1 KFVFSTS
8 EAYLIE
14 DGKITA
20 PVKGATLI
28 GNGPECMS
36 RVSMVGNDLSLDS
49 GVGTCGKDGQSV
61 PLADVFEDFAGR
73 GRGLVLRGF
82 MLSLTDQRAQ
92 LLTVCVGVFG
102 NELLQHVVGPGHQ
115 AVAPTFQIV
124 EAFVVLTRRSVELIE
139 QHQDFIQILIA
150 HQLADEL
157 NVAFARNVRGVLGSI
172 GQCPTQRVGQWQLGQ
187 HIGLECRQAF
197 AQLHQSMQLS
207 FDLGFAFLSVEGVVN
222 LMENVMSAS
231 ESVGPQALPA
241 LQQQVEEI
249 VAEARRQGATACEVA
264 VSLEQG
270 LSTSVRQRE
279 VETVEFNRDQ
289 GFGITLYVG
298 HRKGSAS
305 TSASG
310 PDAIRETVAA
320 ALAIAKHTSEDES
333 SGLAD
338 AALMAKEQP
347 DFDLFHPWD
356 ITPEQAIERA
366 LICEAAAFDA
376 DSRIKNADGTTLNV
390 HQGCRVYG
398 NSHGFIG
405 GYASTRHSLSCVMIA
420 EGEGQMQRDYWY
432 DVNRRGDQL
441 MDARLI
447 GQKAAE
453 RAASRLGARPVPTCE
468 VPVLFSAELAGGLF
482 GSFLGAVS
490 GGNLYRKSSFLEG
503 AIGQRLFPEWMT
515 IDERPHLVGAMGSSA
530 FDGDG
535 LATYAKPFVE
545 NGDLVSYI
553 LSTYSG
559 RKLGLPSTANAG
571 GVHNLF
577 VSHGTEDQA
586 ALIRRM
592 GRGLLVTELMG
603 SGLNMVTGDYSRGA
617 AGFWIE
623 NGEIQFP
630 VQEVTIAGNM
640 RDMFK
645 QIVAVGNDLEMR
657 SNIRTGSVL
666 IEKMMVAGS

>member
-1 KFVFSTS
+1 
-8 EAYLIE
+8 
-14 DGKITA
+14 
-20 PVKGATLI
+20 
-28 GNGPECMS
+28 
-36 RVSMVGNDLSLDS
+36 
-49 GVGTCGKDGQSV
+49 
-61 PLADVFEDFAGR
+61 
-73 GRGLVLRGF
+73 
-82 MLSLTDQRAQ
+82 
-92 LLTVCVGVFG
+92 
-102 NELLQHVVGPGHQ
+102 
-115 AVAPTFQIV
+115 
-124 EAFVVLTRRSVELIE
+124 
-139 QHQDFIQILIA
+139 
-150 HQLADEL
+150 
-157 NVAFARNVRGVLGSI
+157 
-172 GQCPTQRVGQWQLGQ
+172 
-187 HIGLECRQAF
+187 
-197 AQLHQSMQLS
+197 
-207 FDLGFAFLSVEGVVN
+207 
-222 LMENVMSAS
+222 MSAS

-241 LQQQVEEI
+241 LQQQVEQI
-249 VAEARRQGATACEVA
+249 VAEAKRQGATACEVA
-264 VSLEQG
+264 VSVDQG

-298 HRKGSAS
+298 QRKGSAS

-347 DFDLFHPWD
+347 DFDLFHPWN
-356 ITPEQAIERA
+356 ITPEEAIERA

-376 DSRIKNADGTTLNV
+376 NPLIKNADGTTLNV

-420 EGEGQMQRDYWY
+420 EKDGQMQRDYWY
-432 DVNRRGDQL
+432 DVNRQGELL
-441 MDARLI
+441 MDAKLI

-482 GSFLGAVS
+482 GSFLGAIS

-515 IDERPHLVGAMGSSA
+515 IDERPHLMRAMGSSA

-545 NGDLVSYI
+545 NGDLVSYV

-617 AGFWIE
+617 AGFWVE
-623 NGEIQFP
+623 NGEIQFA

-645 QIVAVGNDLEMR
+645 QIVAVGSDLEMR

>member
-1 KFVFSTS
+1 
-8 EAYLIE
+8 
-14 DGKITA
+14 
-20 PVKGATLI
+20 
-28 GNGPECMS
+28 
-36 RVSMVGNDLSLDS
+36 
-49 GVGTCGKDGQSV
+49 
-61 PLADVFEDFAGR
+61 
-73 GRGLVLRGF
+73 
-82 MLSLTDQRAQ
+82 
-92 LLTVCVGVFG
+92 
-102 NELLQHVVGPGHQ
+102 
-115 AVAPTFQIV
+115 
-124 EAFVVLTRRSVELIE
+124 
-139 QHQDFIQILIA
+139 
-150 HQLADEL
+150 
-157 NVAFARNVRGVLGSI
+157 
-172 GQCPTQRVGQWQLGQ
+172 
-187 HIGLECRQAF
+187 
-197 AQLHQSMQLS
+197 
-207 FDLGFAFLSVEGVVN
+207 
-222 LMENVMSAS
+222 MSAS

-241 LQQQVEEI
+241 LQQQVEQI
-249 VAEARRQGATACEVA
+249 VAEAKRQGATACEVA

-270 LSTSVRQRE
+270 LSTTVRQRE

-289 GFGITLYVG
+289 GFGITLYMG

-320 ALAIAKHTSEDES
+320 ALAIAKHTSEDEA

-338 AALMAKEQP
+338 AALMAKDQP
-347 DFDLFHPWD
+347 DFDLYHPWD

-432 DVNRRGDQL
+432 DVNRRGELL
-441 MDARLI
+441 MDAKLI

-482 GSFLGAVS
+482 GSFMGAIS

-503 AIGQRLFPEWMT
+503 AMGQRLFPEWMT

-617 AGFWIE
+617 AGFWVE
-623 NGEIQFP
+623 NGEIQFA

-645 QIVAVGNDLEMR
+645 QIVAVGSDLELR

>member
-1 KFVFSTS
+1 
-8 EAYLIE
+8 
-14 DGKITA
+14 
-20 PVKGATLI
+20 
-28 GNGPECMS
+28 
-36 RVSMVGNDLSLDS
+36 
-49 GVGTCGKDGQSV
+49 
-61 PLADVFEDFAGR
+61 
-73 GRGLVLRGF
+73 
-82 MLSLTDQRAQ
+82 
-92 LLTVCVGVFG
+92 
-102 NELLQHVVGPGHQ
+102 
-115 AVAPTFQIV
+115 
-124 EAFVVLTRRSVELIE
+124 
-139 QHQDFIQILIA
+139 
-150 HQLADEL
+150 
-157 NVAFARNVRGVLGSI
+157 
-172 GQCPTQRVGQWQLGQ
+172 
-187 HIGLECRQAF
+187 
-197 AQLHQSMQLS
+197 
-207 FDLGFAFLSVEGVVN
+207 
-222 LMENVMSAS
+222 MENVMSAS

-241 LQQQVEEI
+241 LQQQVEQI
-249 VAEARRQGATACEVA
+249 VAEAKRQGATACEVA

-270 LSTSVRQRE
+270 LSTTVRQRE

-320 ALAIAKHTSEDES
+320 ALAIAKHTSEDEA

-338 AALMAKEQP
+338 AALMAKDQP
-347 DFDLFHPWD
+347 DFDLYHPWD

-432 DVNRRGDQL
+432 DVNRRGELL

-482 GSFLGAVS
+482 GSFMGAIS

-645 QIVAVGNDLEMR
+645 QIVAVGSDLELR